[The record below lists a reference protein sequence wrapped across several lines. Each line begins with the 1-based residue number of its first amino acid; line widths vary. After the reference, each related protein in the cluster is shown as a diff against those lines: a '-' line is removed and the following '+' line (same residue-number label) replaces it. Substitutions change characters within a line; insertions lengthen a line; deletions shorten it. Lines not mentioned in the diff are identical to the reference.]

1 MMTNQVTEQERA
13 DAVRAAQELM
23 FEAIEKIEW
32 AIRDQPCEDNVDAY
46 VVAHLKILAGSGHG
60 YLTRD
65 QNLDDVIRKLDP
77 NSVDEMDY

>member
-1 MMTNQVTEQERA
+1 MTNEVTDQERA
-13 DAVRAAQELM
+13 DAVRAAQELI

-32 AIRDQPCEDNVDAY
+32 AIRDHGCEDNVDAY

-60 YLTRD
+60 YITRD

-77 NSVDEMDY
+77 SSDNELDY